1 MIEAQRVYES
11 VLYASDLD
19 AAVAFYVN
27 GFGLKLLSQTE
38 LMVVL
43 QSGNSYVLIFD
54 PARSSVAG
62 RPVPS
67 HGSTGQGHIAF
78 VAEAKDL
85 PAWRARLKSAG
96 IAIESEVVWDGGR
109 RGTSLY
115 VRDPA
120 GNSVEL
126 APPNLWTYLHLQE

>member
-1 MIEAQRVYES
+1 MIQAKQVYETE
-11 VLYASDLD
+11 LYADDLD
-19 AAVAFYVN
+19 AAVSFYVN

-43 QSGNSYVLIFD
+43 LSGTSYVLVFD
-54 PARSSVAG
+54 PSKSSVAG
-62 RPVPS
+62 RAVPS

-78 VAEAKDL
+78 VAEAEDL
-85 PAWRARLKSAG
+85 PAWRQRLKFAG
-96 IAIESEVVWDGGR
+96 IEIESEVVWDGGR
-109 RGTSLY
+109 RGTSIY

-126 APPNLWTYLHLQE
+126 APPNLWTYLQE